1 MQSSKKEPE
10 NDTVPTYGLL
20 MINHAYN
27 EGRIT
32 FKQWLEQS
40 REWALKMKEQYQKP
54 VITPD
59 LRKTRPLSPL

>member
-1 MQSSKKEPE
+1 MDEP
-10 NDTVPTYGLL
+10 VPTYGLL

-40 REWALKMKEQYQKP
+40 REWALKMKKYDWRRSFDIWAAEHQSR
-54 VITPD
+54 
-59 LRKTRPLSPL
+59 L